1 MSEKCNA
8 YLEYFSGLELENVKV
23 RKIMQDLIAEM
34 RELHIPYHG
43 GSWDTDTLP
52 ICDQCSVAPSDAV
65 DYPCPSLVIVDRAEA
80 RLNELNGESK

>member
-1 MSEKCNA
+1 MSDDEAIA
-8 YLEYFSGLELENVKV
+8 YQTEVLQTRGILL
-23 RKIMQDLIAEM
+23 DLIAEM

-80 RLNELNGESK
+80 RLREVQGE